1 MAANADAIVVGGG
14 AVGASVALELT
25 KRGATVSMIERDSI
39 ASHASGFAYGGL
51 FPTRGAGI
59 PGPILQHA
67 MHGISL
73 HRQLALE
80 LKDSTE
86 IDVELRSVVSIDLA
100 ADEDGFRN
108 LEKSLDWQLEE
119 GLKAELL
126 DSEGVRHLEP
136 ALTGNLAGGLV
147 QLSHFEVDSYK
158 YTLALVAAFEHAGG
172 NHRTGDVVG
181 LVRDAG
187 RVTGVRLAS
196 GDEVRGNAVVLA
208 TGPWAGAG
216 SEGLPHIPVEP
227 KKGEILRLRFPGRD
241 FTHRVSLGGHYI
253 ARKPD
258 GLVWAGSTEE
268 DAGFDDRPSVSAR
281 YAIMAGV
288 LALAP
293 ALESAEIVEHTACL
307 RPVSADDMPI
317 LGAVPGHEGL
327 FAANGAGKKGILLS
341 PVMGRMVA
349 GAILGD
355 SGGDPIPA
363 EFNAA
368 RFTDQESA

>member
-1 MAANADAIVVGGG
+1 MAQADVVVVGGG
-14 AVGASVALELT
+14 AAGASVAFELV

-51 FPTRGAGI
+51 FPTMGAGI
-59 PGPILQHA
+59 PGPILRHA
-67 MHGISL
+67 KQGISL
-73 HRQLALE
+73 HRKLALE
-80 LKDSTE
+80 LEDATG
-86 IDVELRSVVSIDLA
+86 IDVELRSVTSIDLA
-100 ADEDGFRN
+100 ADADGYRD
-108 LEKSLDWQLEE
+108 LEKSLAWQLEE

-126 DSEGVRHLEP
+126 DGEGVRLLEP
-136 ALTGNLAGGLV
+136 ALTGNLTGGLV
-147 QLSHFEVDSYK
+147 QRSHFEVDSYK
-158 YTLALVAAFEHAGG
+158 YTLALVTAFERAGG
-172 NHRTGDVVG
+172 SHRPGDAVG
-181 LVRDAG
+181 LVRDAE

-196 GDEVRGNAVVLA
+196 GDEVHGSAVVLA
-208 TGPWAGAG
+208 TGPWAGDG
-216 SEGLPHIPVEP
+216 SEGLPNFPVEP

-241 FTHRVSLGGHYI
+241 FVHRVSLGGHYI

-268 DAGFDDRPSVSAR
+268 DAGFDERPSVSAR
-281 YAIMAGV
+281 DSIMAGV

-317 LGAVPGHEGL
+317 LGAVPGYEGL

-349 GAILGD
+349 GAIMGD
-355 SGGDPIPA
+355 LERDPIPT
-363 EFNAA
+363 EFDAA
-368 RFTDQESA
+368 RFTNQESA